1 MKSVYIEDGMCTV
14 YKLILHKVQRT
25 LNDLGYR
32 NADSP
37 EEADLCLV
45 GLCASFEADEDR
57 SVEILKRVYEAGTPV
72 YAYGCMVTVNPSR
85 IQSAPVFPSWDVQ
98 GLLRAITGDQNL
110 GWDWRGMPNGFRT
123 DADYRACD
131 PTKKFVAISTGCNFR
146 CSYCP
151 HRVGTGP
158 LVSVPEDEVLD
169 QIRGLSD
176 TETKTIV
183 LTGIDTAC
191 YGEDIGTSFAVLLDR
206 ILGIINPR
214 VDLHIAQF
222 NPEGLH
228 LETDPKYAWY
238 MLALFADP
246 RVKDIQLPI
255 QTTSPR
261 LLALMNRRYS
271 PDALGRF
278 LTNLV
283 DTGGTSLRTDLL
295 VGFPTETMEEF
306 AESVT
311 YARRYFD
318 EVAIYRFE
326 MKKGTPVYSMGL
338 TPVAGA
344 DVVWRRKSAMDLL
357 RQSGL
362 LVHSGGQDVETL
374 LENDRAKALRRQSDG
389 E

>member
-1 MKSVYIEDGMCTV
+1 VRS
-14 YKLILHKVQRT
+14 
-25 LNDLGYR
+25 LND
-32 NADSP
+32 
-37 EEADLCLV
+37 
-45 GLCASFEADEDR
+45 
-57 SVEILKRVYEAGTPV
+57 GT
-72 YAYGCMVTVNPSR
+72 
-85 IQSAPVFPSWDVQ
+85 
-98 GLLRAITGDQNL
+98 
-110 GWDWRGMPNGFRT
+110 
-123 DADYRACD
+123 
-131 PTKKFVAISTGCNFR
+131 
-146 CSYCP
+146 
-151 HRVGTGP
+151 
-158 LVSVPEDEVLD
+158 
-169 QIRGLSD
+169 
-176 TETKTIV
+176 TKTIV
-183 LTGIDTAC
+183 LTGTETAC
-191 YGEDIGTSFAVLLDR
+191 YGEDIGTSFAILLDR
-206 ILGIINPR
+206 ILGIINPH

-222 NPEGLH
+222 NPEGLR

-238 MLALFADP
+238 MLSLFADP

-278 LTNLV
+278 LTNLI

-326 MKKGTPVYSMGL
+326 MKKGTPVYGMGL